1 VAVDLVAAGNDGAA
15 IDGRGRRWRG
25 SPGDATARGEQGDV
39 GPLRAAQVLFEKRSY
54 RAPDVAGLGRVR
66 FAHRELT

>member
-39 GPLRAAQVLFEKRSY
+39 GRLRAAQVLFEKRS
-54 RAPDVAGLGRVR
+54 
-66 FAHRELT
+66 